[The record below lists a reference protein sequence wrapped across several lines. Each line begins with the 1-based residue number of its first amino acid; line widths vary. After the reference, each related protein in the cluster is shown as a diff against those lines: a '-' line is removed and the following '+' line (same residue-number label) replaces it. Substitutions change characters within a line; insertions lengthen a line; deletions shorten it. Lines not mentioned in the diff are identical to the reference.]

1 MEPNQQPNYKDTPEV
16 LEVIQEP
23 TQYEEASDEG
33 LLSKRNLILALLLFL
48 FILFFSIL
56 AYSAKYYFDN
66 QNSRPATVQSVP
78 VTSSS
83 SSSSSSSA
91 SSLASS
97 TSSSSSVPPVVESKP
112 GSINSDSGLL
122 IRKDDGSLKYPNP
135 TGPVQGS
142 FGDKETVKI
151 DTTKN
156 KKEFVI
162 NGEKLSFV
170 YATGAT
176 KEGWIAEKYVIYR

>member
-1 MEPNQQPNYKDTPEV
+1 MEPNQQPNYQDTPEV

-66 QNSRPATVQSVP
+66 QNSRPAIVQSVP

-83 SSSSSSSA
+83 SSASSSLSSSSA
-91 SSLASS
+91 SSSS
-97 TSSSSSVPPVVESKP
+97 AVPPVIESKP

-142 FGDKETVKI
+142 FSDKETVKI

-176 KEGWIAEKYVIYR
+176 KEGWIAEKFVVYR

>member
-1 MEPNQQPNYKDTPEV
+1 MEPNQQPNYQDTPEV

-83 SSSSSSSA
+83 SSASSSLSSSSA
-91 SSLASS
+91 SSSS
-97 TSSSSSVPPVVESKP
+97 AVPPVIESKP

-142 FGDKETVKI
+142 FSDKETVKI

-176 KEGWIAEKYVIYR
+176 KEGWIAEKFVVYR